1 MPCIAKCSRRAP
13 SLRWETT
20 VPTWFFRCKW
30 LQKVERSNL
39 WTLNIKK
46 NTTTSPNLQC
56 FSVWL
61 YLFLLCLQAPV
72 YSTITCSIWEKQQ
85 TSLAYCLEN
94 TALSWWDILLY
105 TFACYLLYLSDL
117 RRSVSARISNKLTG
131 WPLKAYDCSVHLQQF
146 PIVQAILPA
155 ANRWHWCLLFFQ
167 SEGKRWTCYSRLKG
181 GEDWIFLDR
190 SIGNGS
196 S

>member
-1 MPCIAKCSRRAP
+1 MNMKEIKKKVLRMFPKDTSRRLQLELKHLLLSFFSLPHSPHPDTQGPLTQTYALHSQVHRRAP

-20 VPTWFFRCKW
+20 VPTLFFRCEW

-117 RRSVSARISNKLTG
+117 RRSVTVPEFQIS
-131 WPLKAYDCSVHLQQF
+131 
-146 PIVQAILPA
+146 
-155 ANRWHWCLLFFQ
+155 
-167 SEGKRWTCYSRLKG
+167 
-181 GEDWIFLDR
+181 
-190 SIGNGS
+190 
-196 S
+196 